1 MELNIEE
8 YFGVLEIISY
18 SITLGRSY
26 YMKNSFYP
34 LEIHDIEYTSN
45 WQLILTHPRWTKMNL
60 YLSIIHMWGTDRRP

>member
-1 MELNIEE
+1 MLNTYMELKIEE

-45 WQLILTHPRWTKMNL
+45 
-60 YLSIIHMWGTDRRP
+60 